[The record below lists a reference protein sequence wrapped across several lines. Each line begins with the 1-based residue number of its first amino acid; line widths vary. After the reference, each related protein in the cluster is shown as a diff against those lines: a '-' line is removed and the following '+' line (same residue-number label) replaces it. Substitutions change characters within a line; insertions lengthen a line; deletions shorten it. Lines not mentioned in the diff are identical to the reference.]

1 MVTSMVLALE
11 LRSPPLLMAL
21 PKLPLPMVSR
31 LELLMDLP
39 MLATLPMVAIPVVS

>member
-31 LELLMDLP
+31 LELLILP
-39 MLATLPMVAIPVVS
+39 MLPMEAMRVVS